1 MTNDHDDFWRTS
13 GLDSGTTTSHVPGM
27 QGGNQKKPK
36 QQAGKSGE
44 LTYSETHE

>member
-1 MTNDHDDFWRTS
+1 MTPMTNDHDDFWRTS

-36 QQAGKSGE
+36 QQAG
-44 LTYSETHE
+44 